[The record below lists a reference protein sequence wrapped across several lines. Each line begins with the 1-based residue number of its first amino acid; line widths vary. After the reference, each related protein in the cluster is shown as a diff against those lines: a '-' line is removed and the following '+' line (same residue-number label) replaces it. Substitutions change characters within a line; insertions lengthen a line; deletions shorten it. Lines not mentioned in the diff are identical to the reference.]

1 MESGEPDLSI
11 LEERIGYTFTD
22 RSLLVRGLTHP
33 SFTTGS
39 PEEKHNQ
46 RLEFLGDAVLGLVLA
61 EALFTE
67 FPNQREG
74 TLTHYRS
81 MLVKGQQLYELAT
94 EIDLGSFLR
103 MGEAEDA
110 QGGRNRASILEDA
123 LEAVIGAVYM
133 EAGLEGA
140 RSSVLKIFGTLK
152 DRLDAQ
158 LDDHNPKGKL
168 QELLQPKLGN
178 DSIEYRVIEESGP
191 DHRKEF
197 LIEVWIGGECEG
209 SGSGNSKKVAEE
221 AAARMAL
228 ANLQDAQ

>member
-1 MESGEPDLSI
+1 MDSGEPDLSQ

-22 RSLLVRGLTHP
+22 KSLLVRSLTHP
-33 SFTTGS
+33 SFTTGC
-39 PEEKHNQ
+39 PQEKHNQ

-67 FPNQREG
+67 FPDQREG
-74 TLTHYRS
+74 ALTHYRS
-81 MLVKGQQLYELAT
+81 MLVKGRQLYQLAS
-94 EIDLGSFLR
+94 EIGLGEFLR
-103 MGEAEDA
+103 LGEAEDA
-110 QGGRNRASILEDA
+110 QGGRERASILEDA
-123 LEAVIGAVYM
+123 FEAVIGAIYM
-133 EAGLEGA
+133 ESGLSGA
-140 RSSVLKIFGTLK
+140 RGSVLKIFGPLA
-152 DRLDAQ
+152 DRLEAQ

-168 QELLQPKLGN
+168 QELLQPSMGN

-197 LIEVWIGGECEG
+197 MIEVWIDGECRG